1 MASLLIHNIGM
12 LATATGSA
20 AKAGAAQGEI
30 CILRN
35 AYVAVQD
42 DTITAVGEG
51 AFPQAFLTEGCTLID
66 AQGKLL
72 TAGLV
77 DAHTHLVFGGW
88 REDELALKLH
98 GVPYLDILAQ
108 GGGILS
114 TVRATRKASEDELYD
129 KTAKALDTMLSYG
142 TTTCEA
148 KSGYGLDMENEL
160 KQLRVVHCLNEGQ
173 PVELISTFMA
183 AHALPEEYKDNREG
197 YLALIIDRMLPYVAE
212 HKLAEYCDVF
222 CETGVFTPAESQR
235 ILTAAQK
242 LGLGAK
248 IHADEIDPIGGSQ
261 LAGQIG
267 SVSAEHLIVC
277 PDEGIASMAKGGTIA
292 CLLPAT
298 SFYLGATFAPA
309 KKMIEAGVPVAIAT
323 DFNPGSTPNL
333 SLQLA
338 MNIACYRYRMT
349 PEETLTAATLN
360 AAAAIAA
367 RTGSAPS
374 KPASRPTC
382 CSGMRTTST
391 TSSTAT
397 APTWSRRSSRPARLS
412 SKTSLPSSGWKI
424 RKGRIPM
431 KLTEMKVN
439 DFIDLLASD
448 APAPGGGSASALA
461 GAMGVGLSKMVAALT
476 TGKAKYAEHEDTVQ
490 EILSKAG
497 SLTEKLT
504 AAIDRDTEAFDGV
517 SAVFAMP
524 KSTDEEKAARKEA
537 MQKALKEATLVPY
550 ETMEL
555 CLQSLKVVKLGVGK
569 TNTSAAS
576 DLGVAS
582 LNLKSAVQGAWL
594 NVLINLAG
602 IKDEAFVA
610 EYKSKGEA
618 ILAEALPLADEIY
631 NDILKSL

>member
-1 MASLLIHNIGM
+1 
-12 LATATGSA
+12 
-20 AKAGAAQGEI
+20 
-30 CILRN
+30 
-35 AYVAVQD
+35 
-42 DTITAVGEG
+42 
-51 AFPQAFLTEGCTLID
+51 
-66 AQGKLL
+66 
-72 TAGLV
+72 
-77 DAHTHLVFGGW
+77 
-88 REDELALKLH
+88 
-98 GVPYLDILAQ
+98 
-108 GGGILS
+108 
-114 TVRATRKASEDELYD
+114 
-129 KTAKALDTMLSYG
+129 
-142 TTTCEA
+142 
-148 KSGYGLDMENEL
+148 
-160 KQLRVVHCLNEGQ
+160 
-173 PVELISTFMA
+173 
-183 AHALPEEYKDNREG
+183 
-197 YLALIIDRMLPYVAE
+197 
-212 HKLAEYCDVF
+212 
-222 CETGVFTPAESQR
+222 
-235 ILTAAQK
+235 
-242 LGLGAK
+242 
-248 IHADEIDPIGGSQ
+248 
-261 LAGQIG
+261 
-267 SVSAEHLIVC
+267 
-277 PDEGIASMAKGGTIA
+277 
-292 CLLPAT
+292 
-298 SFYLGATFAPA
+298 
-309 KKMIEAGVPVAIAT
+309 
-323 DFNPGSTPNL
+323 
-333 SLQLA
+333 
-338 MNIACYRYRMT
+338 
-349 PEETLTAATLN
+349 
-360 AAAAIAA
+360 
-367 RTGSAPS
+367 
-374 KPASRPTC
+374 
-382 CSGMRTTST
+382 
-391 TSSTAT
+391 
-397 APTWSRRSSRPARLS
+397 
-412 SKTSLPSSGWKI
+412 
-424 RKGRIPM
+424 M

-461 GAMGVGLSKMVAALT
+461 SKMVAALT